1 MKKLIVM
8 LALMLA
14 GTFGFAESEL
24 NDSAKNAADVKIENV
39 ELSQPVGAEE
49 VCGFDVFYDTGEFGS
64 GGFWMSCDDSTTTGD
79 ILDILLAMFW

>member
-14 GTFGFAESEL
+14 GTFGFAESES
-24 NDSAKNAADVKIENV
+24 NDATKNATDVKIENV
-39 ELSQPVGAEE
+39 ELSQPIGAEE
-49 VCGFDVFYDTGEFGS
+49 VCGFDVSFDTAEFGS
-64 GGFWMSCDDSTTTGD
+64 GSFWMSCDDSTTTGD